1 MNYETQ
7 FLIDSLVERL
17 TIMVMQDYKLPML
30 DALNLV
36 YNSQL
41 YEKITDLETGLY
53 FQSAMYNYHL
63 LRQEITLGK
72 IA

>member
-1 MNYETQ
+1 
-7 FLIDSLVERL
+7 
-17 TIMVMQDYKLPML
+17 MQDYKLPML